1 MKTKILNK
9 KFWKRGNGEA
19 LMFAVIAPLIIF
31 MLTAIVSAV
40 QIGIMS
46 QKLSY
51 TVYACGRAAAVSED
65 RSSGV
70 NRAYEIYDE
79 IMGSSYSEDGYIPCE
94 IEVLNNESWG
104 KGAYIKITVRYKI
117 DVLLPFVPDSRTESI
132 VMMIES
138 GGSA

>member
-1 MKTKILNK
+1 MRKKTFNK

-19 LMFAVIAPLIIF
+19 MAFAVIAPLIILT
-31 MLTAIVSAV
+31 LTAIVSAV

-51 TVYACGRAAAVSED
+51 TVYACGRAAAVSEE
-65 RSSGV
+65 RASGV
-70 NRAYEIYDE
+70 QRAYEIYDE
-79 IMGSSYSEDGYIPCE
+79 IMGTDYTEDGYIPCE
-94 IEVLNNESWG
+94 IEVLNNEAWG
-104 KGAYIKITVRYKI
+104 KGAYIKITVRHKI